1 MWYTLDEYLQIR
13 TATVEEWG
21 VFFNDMEQRRIAH
34 TKVSPKVS
42 VSTVFLGLD
51 HSFSGGPPLLFESL
65 VFGGKHDGD
74 MLRYASYADAVKGH
88 NELVAMTLK
97 TQRKRNPLEHYIR
110 KKLARPLEFYKEDTK
125 SILKSRMRKVI
136 KR

>member
-1 MWYTLDEYLQIR
+1 
-13 TATVEEWG
+13 
-21 VFFNDMEQRRIAH
+21 MERRRIAH
-34 TKVSPKVS
+34 TIVSPRVS

-51 HSFSGGPPLLFESL
+51 HSFRDGPPLLFESL
-65 VFGGKHDGD
+65 VFGGKDNEL
-74 MLRYASYADAVKGH
+74 MNRYATYDEAVTGH
-88 NELVAMTLK
+88 NRIVQRLLK
-97 TQRKRNPLEHYIR
+97 TARKKSPIKHYIR